1 MILPVTVYGD
11 PVLRGETKNVDKEL
25 PGLSE
30 LIENMFQTMYQA
42 EGVGLAAPQ
51 VGLSLRLFVVDG
63 SPASHDEEPELK
75 EFKRVFINPE
85 ILEVADE
92 EIVMEEGCLS
102 LPNIHENV
110 SRPET
115 VLIRYFDEHW
125 EEHTET
131 YSGFRARI
139 IQHEYDHLEGHLFV
153 DHISPLKKRLLK
165 SKLMSIA
172 TGKTRAAYLTRVP
185 LR

>member
-11 PVLRGETKNVDKEL
+11 PILRGETKNVERDYA
-25 PGLSE
+25 GLNE

-51 VGLSLRLFVVDG
+51 VGLLLRLFVVDG
-63 SPASHDEEPELK
+63 SPAAHDDEVELK
-75 EFKRVFINPE
+75 EFKKVFINPK
-85 ILEVADE
+85 ILQVAEEEV
-92 EIVMEEGCLS
+92 IMEEGCLS

-115 VLIRYFDEHW
+115 VLIRYFDENW
-125 EEHTET
+125 EEKTET
-131 YSGFRARI
+131 YNGFRARI

-172 TGKTRAAYLTRVP
+172 TGKTKTTYLTRLP
-185 LR
+185 LK

>member
-11 PVLRGETKNVDKEL
+11 PVLRGETKNVERGFVDL
-25 PGLSE
+25 NE

-63 SPASHDEEPELK
+63 SPAVHDDEPELK
-75 EFKRVFINPE
+75 EFKKVFINPE
-85 ILEVADE
+85 ILEVAE
-92 EIVMEEGCLS
+92 EEVVMEEGCLS

-115 VLIRYFDEHW
+115 VLIHYLDEHW

-131 YSGFRARI
+131 FSGFRARI

-172 TGKTRAAYLTRVP
+172 TGKTKTGYLTRIPVK
-185 LR
+185 